1 MLLYMYLKLSL
12 SAKCTLKGLS
22 QFVNV
27 CDVHQ
32 SVSPQEEIAQLSRD
46 QKNGAGGGV
55 YCV

>member
-32 SVSPQEEIAQLSRD
+32 SVSPQEEIAQLSRG
-46 QKNGAGGGV
+46 QKSGAGGGV